1 MQVHQIMSR
10 PAQTI
15 GANQTIG
22 AATLLMKEFDVGA
35 LPVVEPGGIVTGM
48 ITDRDIVL
56 GLANSSGA
64 LLSLEVSQ
72 MMTRTVLRCYADQTV
87 ETIAIIMGDNQVRR
101 LPVMDRFE
109 RLVGVVSVGDI
120 AEEASEQLAGE
131 VLGEIVETR

>member
-1 MQVHQIMSR
+1 MKVHQIMSM

-22 AATLLMKEFDVGA
+22 TATLLMKQFDVGA
-35 LPVVEPGGIVTGM
+35 LPVLHGRGSVVGM

-56 GLANSSGA
+56 GLADSASA
-64 LLSLEVSQ
+64 QLSMEVSQ
-72 MMTRTVLRCYADQTV
+72 MMTRSVLCCYADQTV
-87 ETIAIIMGDNQVRR
+87 ETIAAIMSDNQVRR

-120 AEEASEQLAGE
+120 AEDASERLAGE
-131 VLGEIVETR
+131 ILGEVVETR